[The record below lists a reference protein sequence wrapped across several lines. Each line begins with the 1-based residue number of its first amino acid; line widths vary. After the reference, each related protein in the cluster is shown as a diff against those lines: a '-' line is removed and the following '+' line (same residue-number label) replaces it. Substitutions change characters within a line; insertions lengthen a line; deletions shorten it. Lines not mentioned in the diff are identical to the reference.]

1 MYLYQGSRDHQT
13 RRFANTGSSS
23 RRWIQGHVL
32 AKLGLGPLVAL
43 EVNQNSTTYK
53 KLLKDVLLTELQAAG
68 RPMTFMHDNTRCHT
82 AITVREFLAENNV
95 SVLPWPAQSLDL
107 NPIESLWSIIKKRR
121 SKKFG
126 SQLRKKSLLNKFLTF
141 GMM

>member
-82 AITVREFLAENNV
+82 AITVREFWLKTTF
-95 SVLPWPAQSLDL
+95 LCFPGRL
-107 NPIESLWSIIKKRR
+107 NR
-121 SKKFG
+121 
-126 SQLRKKSLLNKFLTF
+126 
-141 GMM
+141 